1 MCFQDIFVFTLMMY
15 TYRQVTFDDF
25 GISEWL
31 TARRQTRAHSLQVN
45 FESKKSS
52 SSKKK
57 YAVSN
62 KESKTAR
69 QATQLTRIEEASI
82 TAEKDVVDNV
92 STDGDSDVFETDP
105 IMKTDVKIMPSSQT
119 SSHNL

>member
-1 MCFQDIFVFTLMMY
+1 M
-15 TYRQVTFDDF
+15 
-25 GISEWL
+25 
-31 TARRQTRAHSLQVN
+31 
-45 FESKKSS
+45 KSS

-105 IMKTDVKIMPSSQT
+105 IMKTDVKIMPSS
-119 SSHNL
+119 